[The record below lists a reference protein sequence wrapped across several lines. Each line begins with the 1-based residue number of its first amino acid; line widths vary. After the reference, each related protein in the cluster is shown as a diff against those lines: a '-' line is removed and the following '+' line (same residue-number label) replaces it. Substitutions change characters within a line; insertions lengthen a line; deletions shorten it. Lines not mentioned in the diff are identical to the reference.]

1 MAQLTTTY
9 ISTRGEAKD
18 ATYSDIVLRGLATDG
33 GLYLPRVYPQVT
45 AAELE
50 IGRAHV

>member
-33 GLYLPRVYPQVT
+33 GCTCRVC
-45 AAELE
+45 
-50 IGRAHV
+50 IRR